1 MVAQV
6 IFIRMTDL
14 NTTTDSAIDMGF
26 PLITNVAT
34 LFSISHLFGTSK
46 KRCGIY
52 LLKFT
57 DELFYIGQAMDVVRR
72 FSQHR
77 RNYDDIQGFS
87 FIPVVKDSLNEIEK
101 ALIFDAESLGFKL
114 KNAVHVSSILG
125 DTDFDLLM
133 SASEQDAWLS
143 ATSPLA
149 TGENQPK
156 ITLPESQQVRFSKNF
171 DQFNE
176 HPSSQSALLLLR
188 QYIKAS
194 VPVPRISEY
203 SFWSV
208 SCMPS
213 TNINTWPRLFCVNA
227 AMMEL
232 FVVGWVK
239 KTNLLWSFITVDE
252 DVLCSYWPSPDD
264 FKKNFPNVEFL
275 SGGYRDAG
283 QNQITLRCSNFASMD
298 RLLSDVGVCKAA
310 AAMNIR
316 VMRKRANMYMKFH
329 CVQLANQV
337 FIESANT

>member
-1 MVAQV
+1 MMD
-6 IFIRMTDL
+6 I
-14 NTTTDSAIDMGF
+14 NTTDAAIKMGF
-26 PLITNVAT
+26 PPETNVAT

-52 LLKFT
+52 LLKFS
-57 DELFYIGQAMDVVRR
+57 DELFYIGQAVDVVRR

-87 FIPVVKDSLNEIEK
+87 FIPAVKNLLNEVEK

-133 SASEQDAWLS
+133 SVAEQVAWLS
-143 ATSPLA
+143 ATSQPA
-149 TGENQPK
+149 TVGNQPK

-176 HPSSQSALLLLR
+176 HPSSQAALMLLR
-188 QYIKAS
+188 QYINEC
-194 VPVPRISEY
+194 VPVPRHSEY

-213 TNINTWPRLFCVNA
+213 TNKDTWPRLFCVNA

-232 FVVGWVK
+232 FIVGWERG
-239 KTNLLWSFITVDE
+239 TNSLWSYVTVDE
-252 DVLCSYWPSPDD
+252 EVLSACWPSPDD
-264 FKKNFPNVEFL
+264 FLVSFPDVEFI
-275 SGGYRDAG
+275 SRGYRDAG
-283 QNQITLRCSNFASMD
+283 
-298 RLLSDVGVCKAA
+298 
-310 AAMNIR
+310 
-316 VMRKRANMYMKFH
+316 
-329 CVQLANQV
+329 
-337 FIESANT
+337 

>member
-1 MVAQV
+1 MAVQA
-6 IFIRMTDL
+6 ILTRMIDI
-14 NTTTDSAIDMGF
+14 NTTTDAAIEMGF

-52 LLKFT
+52 LLQFT
-57 DELFYIGQAMDVVRR
+57 DELFYIGQAVDVVRR

-87 FIPVVKDSLNEIEK
+87 FIPIVKDSLNEVEK
-101 ALIFDAESLGFKL
+101 ELIFNAESLVFKL

-133 SASEQDAWLS
+133 PISEQDAWLS
-143 ATSPLA
+143 ATSQLA

-171 DQFNE
+171 AQFTE
-176 HPSSQSALLLLR
+176 HPSSQAALMLLR
-188 QYIKAS
+188 EYINEC
-194 VPVPRISEY
+194 VPVPRRSEY

-213 TNINTWPRLFCVNA
+213 TNKDTWPRLLCVNA

-232 FVVGWVK
+232 FVVGWEK
-239 KTNLLWSFITVDE
+239 KTNLLWSFLTVDE
-252 DVLCSYWPSPDD
+252 DVLSDYWPSPDE
-264 FKKNFPNVEFL
+264 FLKHFPDVEFVAR
-275 SGGYRDAG
+275 GYRDAG
-283 QNQITLRCSNFASMD
+283 QNQITLSCSGDTAMR
-298 RLLSDVGVCKAA
+298 RLLSDIGVCKAA
-310 AAMNIR
+310 AALNIR
-316 VMRKRANMYMKFH
+316 VMRKRANIYMKFH

-337 FIESANT
+337 FADSANT